1 MKDGQIDYLGKSGKL
16 DYLDKRKVLD
26 SFDEMVSTG
35 REISDKLDNIGDKI
49 SDAYNELEEFFQFS
63 HAEQMWMHEKQLEVL
78 TGIRYDLSEIGQ
90 ADQRFQIAKQSLKLG
105 LLEESLKK
113 LKEAVKIN
121 PNDHRIY
128 MAMGYIYLMDDNLDK
143 AWYIFKEKAL
153 KTARTDYYK
162 SFTLLQMANIKYLKN
177 DIGEATNLAQEA
189 KRIYPSRETK
199 YRFTVYACKL
209 IS

>member
-1 MKDGQIDYLGKSGKL
+1 MKDGELDYRGRSGKL
-16 DYLDKRKVLD
+16 DYLDKRKLLD
-26 SFDEMVSTG
+26 SMDDIASNTK
-35 REISDKLDNIGDKI
+35 EISDKLDGVSDKI
-49 SDAYNELEEFFQFS
+49 SEGYHELEEFFQFS
-63 HAEQMWMHEKQLEVL
+63 HAEQMWIHEKQLEVL

-90 ADQRFQIAKQSLKLG
+90 ADQRFKIAIQSLKLG
-105 LLEESLKK
+105 LTNESLEK

-153 KTARTDYYK
+153 KTARTNYYK
-162 SFTLLQMANIKYLKN
+162 SFTLLQMANIKYLID
-177 DIGEATNLAQEA
+177 DISGATNLAQEA
-189 KRIYPSRETK
+189 KKIYPSNETR
-199 YRFTVYACKL
+199 YRYTVYACKL